1 MNEAHATKCINLAKI
16 GKINNCDLSRVLS
29 SRVLPCSSTSC
40 AVIDLS
46 DAGYKLKIEMVE
58 NTGLSTSMRRHSQ
71 L

>member
-16 GKINNCDLSRVLS
+16 IRINSRDLSRVLS
-29 SRVLPCSSTSC
+29 CSGTSC

-58 NTGLSTSMRRHSQ
+58 NTGLSTSMRRHFP